1 MTNQKSSVG
10 QLDLNQT
17 TDNIL
22 RIIEQDREKEIV
34 IRRFGLKDRKETLEQ
49 IGGFLDI
56 TRERVRQLE
65 KAIIIRLKIAA
76 EDKKITSLAQAE
88 KIIIRNLIEL
98 GRIARVDEL
107 TDKLL
112 DRKSTAVEQS
122 QVAFIAEISSQLT
135 TIDEN
140 DNYHYAVGIL
150 DYGDKKAIKKRV
162 DNLLDLI
169 KKGKKPLSLDDLDA
183 KLDYEHPSHIEAL
196 AKISKKLATLN
207 GFWGLVRWPEVNPK
221 NIKDKI
227 YVILNQNKQPMHFSE
242 INQAIKTGD
251 FKRKD
256 VTKQAV
262 HNELIKD
269 DRFVLIG
276 RGIYALSEWG
286 YKQGTV
292 ADVIADI
299 LKSSKEPLSRDEI
312 VKQVLKRRQVKETT
326 VLLNLQSRS
335 EFKRVAKA
343 TYIYQLPND
352 K

>member
-242 INQAIKTGD
+242 INQAIKTSD

-299 LKSSKEPLSRDEI
+299 LKNSKEPLSRDEI

-343 TYIYQLPND
+343 TYIYQLPNN

>member
-122 QVAFIAEISSQLT
+122 QVAFVAEISSQLT

-169 KKGKKPLSLDDLDA
+169 KKSKKPLSLDDLDA

-242 INQAIKTGD
+242 INQAIKTSD

-299 LKSSKEPLSRDEI
+299 LKNSKEPLSRDEI

-343 TYIYQLPND
+343 TYIYQLPNN